1 MSAIIQELKVRNF
14 EGYKSAEL
22 PFSAGLNLIRGR
34 NSTGKSTVLDA
45 IGFALFGEAPEVNK
59 KLLVS
64 RLPDSREVEAYIK
77 FASPRTHETVEVTR
91 KGKLDSKGAY
101 KTEER
106 TLHVNGEEVNLESD
120 EDLRAKITELMGA
133 SFRKFVNLV
142 YVRQGK
148 LTTILEPQKEQMDS
162 VIGITLLRE
171 LREQLDEARE
181 ELQKYEGKDAATEA
195 RNLEDIMI
203 PQLKR
208 EIGELASDIK
218 TLGEEVGELG
228 ELVRKAESPE
238 LAELLQRVEKKEE
251 LDTKLLE
258 VQTKIKELLRNAGAT
273 SDKDLKLRIQKY
285 AEEERKLKNTEDAL
299 AKKVQRL
306 LGTWTT
312 AKGKVD
318 SLQSEIEEHETLLK
332 QDVSK
337 CPTCGQDIKPAS
349 MRKMLKADKA
359 KVEALRREE
368 QRRQEE
374 YETENADLEDA
385 KSKGLTAKHNRTAL
399 ESMKQDLGQY
409 SETIAELENTLANVL
424 LPQIRE
430 VLQKLGLALKSEDP
444 ELRLKLAQQLP
455 VQPEELAKKKK
466 DLYEKQATLGKKTDL
481 REELEGKLNT
491 YETTLVKLKQRSEK
505 ASLARRLAE
514 GFDQGVEARRKEFLK
529 RIEYKALE
537 FYKTMTDQHVYSAI
551 SMDPEDY
558 TVSVHPRG
566 LTEQIPA
573 TRVGGGHQT
582 ILALAVRLALLE
594 VLGFRSL
601 LILDEPTYGV
611 DSENLPQ
618 LASQLGEAS
627 RQLSQMILVT
637 HHDICQ
643 EEASNIIEVTVR
655 EDGVSRAEVKL

>member
-34 NSTGKSTVLDA
+34 NSTGKSTILDA
-45 IGFALFGEAPEVNK
+45 IGFALFGEAPDVNK

-64 RLPDSREVEAYIK
+64 RLPNSQEVEVYIK

-91 KGKLDSKGAY
+91 KGKLDFKGAY
-101 KTEER
+101 KTEEK
-106 TLHVNGEEVNLESD
+106 TLNVNGKEVNLESD
-120 EDLRAKITELMGA
+120 EDLRGKITELMGA

-148 LTTILEPQKEQMDS
+148 LTTILEPQKDQMDS

-181 ELQKYEGKDAATEA
+181 ELEKYEGKDAATEA
-195 RNLEDIMI
+195 RSLEEIMI
-203 PQLKR
+203 PQLKS
-208 EIGELASDIK
+208 EIGELASDIQ
-218 TLGEEVGELG
+218 TLGKEVQELG
-228 ELVRKAESPE
+228 ELVKKAESPE
-238 LAELLQRVEKKEE
+238 LAELLRRVEERDQ
-251 LDTKLLE
+251 LDTKIVE
-258 VQTKIKELLRNAGAT
+258 VQTKIQELLRNAGAT
-273 SDKDLKLRIQKY
+273 SDNDLKLKIQEYDKK
-285 AEEERKLKNTEDAL
+285 AKELKKTEDAL

-306 LGTWTT
+306 LGAWTT
-312 AKGKVD
+312 AKGKAD
-318 SLQSEIEEHETLLK
+318 SLQSEIEEHESLLK
-332 QDVSK
+332 QNISK

-349 MRKMLKADKA
+349 MRKMVKADKA
-359 KVEALRREE
+359 RIEVLRREE
-368 QRRQEE
+368 ERRQEE
-374 YETENADLEDA
+374 YETENAKLEDV
-385 KSKGLTAKHNRTAL
+385 KGKGLTAKHNRTAL
-399 ESMKQDLGQY
+399 EGMKQDLDQY
-409 SETIAELENTLANVL
+409 SETIAELKNTLMNTL
-424 LPQIRE
+424 LPPIRE
-430 VLQKLGLALKSEDP
+430 SLERLGLALKAEDP
-444 ELRLKLAQQLP
+444 ELEVKLAQQLP
-455 VQPEELAKKKK
+455 VQPEDLANKKK
-466 DLYEKQATLGKKTDL
+466 DLEEKQAKLGSKT
-481 REELEGKLNT
+481 RRQEELEGKLNT
-491 YETTLVKLKQRSEK
+491 HETAVAKLKRRIEK

-514 GFDQGVEARRKEFLK
+514 GFDQGVEARRKDYLK

-594 VLGFRSL
+594 ILGFRSL

-655 EDGVSRAEVKL
+655 EDGISKAEVKL